1 VIRTITEPARAVSA
15 GTGRQLAFSF
25 APGASLARAD
35 FVVTE
40 ANRMALAWLD
50 RAPDWPAG
58 RLVLSGPPG
67 SGKTHLAAIFA
78 QDAQAPVL
86 AGRSL
91 AAETLPA
98 LLPPHGHVVVEDA
111 DQAAGRPLLHLLNLA
126 AELGGRVLLTAR
138 RPALSWGVELPD
150 LRSRLA
156 AAGQAS
162 LGIPD
167 EALLDAVLAKTAA
180 DRQLRLAPAV
190 TEWLVARL
198 PRDLAAAAAAVAA
211 LDAAALAAGRP
222 ADTRMARL
230 VLAAIDEIPMTA
242 ANEPSRQGGA
252 LL

>member
-1 VIRTITEPARAVSA
+1 MNT

-40 ANRMALAWLD
+40 ANRLALAWLD
-50 RAPDWPAG
+50 QASQWPAG

-78 QDAQAPVL
+78 QEAQAPVL
-86 AGRSL
+86 AGRQLS
-91 AAETLPA
+91 AESLPA
-98 LLPPHGHVVVEDA
+98 LLPAHGHAVVEAA
-111 DQAAGRPLLHLLNLA
+111 DQAAERPLLHLLNLA
-126 AELGGRVLLTAR
+126 AEAGGRVLLTAR
-138 RPALSWGVELPD
+138 LPAVSWGVVLPD

-156 AAGQAS
+156 AAGQVG

-167 EALLDAVLAKTAA
+167 EALLRLVLAKTAA

-190 TEWLVARL
+190 VEWLVARL
-198 PRDLAAAAAAVAA
+198 PRDLGAAAEAVAA
-211 LDAAALAAGRP
+211 IDAAALAAGRP

-242 ANEPSRQGGA
+242 TNEPSRQGGA